1 MAKDDIEEKFKKDIS
16 KEVANLKEF
25 LISQGKEIVK
35 LKQENKAIRETSVGS
50 SGSVADAGKSMPA
63 EVKSLLEK
71 HTIDLE
77 KQKANTTKL
86 SKLCLGT
93 LNELEKFEKKQERE
107 TSAAPKTED
116 RIKRLTD
123 ENKKLIHLVTT
134 LDQQMALMEG
144 KVNKNI
150 YDSEELAKR
159 VRHGS
164 VDKAAK
170 QAGGVGELTREE
182 VFRIVRENVPAAA
195 APATGN
201 EVSREEVTRI
211 VRENLQQSEDNNLEK
226 NAQVQS
232 LITEVQNII
241 GQMREL
247 GMQFREL
254 TEKVRTI
261 EGNDTN
267 ERFGVELAGAL
278 SRIEKIERDGVAA
291 ANHQPIQAAPTVP
304 DAVNRRI
311 EKVELD
317 LKRVDKLEAS
327 VGTIEKLG
335 VDLKSSKAVAT
346 EAKDQV
352 RKIEQDLTTTI
363 KTIGTVKTSMDEAL
377 RKIEADGKVSKDAE
391 KSIALLENELAK
403 TSTMAKTAKT
413 SVEDVVRKVDRMQKE
428 EDAARAVRKDQNT
441 FSVEDVKKDFV
452 KVQEQSNYL
461 EEKLVT
467 LQKLTD
473 STGIDSKNKCNKLS
487 GEIELIAEK
496 VKSMSL
502 AMKEEKYKTDE
513 KIVKIETQS
522 DITSKSKDDLEKKVS
537 TITSSQTKI
546 QMSATSAE
554 EMSKLLT
561 KDIQS
566 LKSDLS
572 SNKINTDKCSKNI
585 EENNTKI
592 FDCVH
597 DYEAL
602 KDSIEKLKKNVD
614 RRPAAEDIDK
624 KSELSNKLYNDLSA
638 KIDDV
643 DVNLKKEVKKTR
655 SDVEKCNKDIKNIQS
670 KCDEVESAST
680 KDIKLI
686 KDDLNV
692 VKTSTTEMKSCSK
705 DISSMK
711 SDCDKNTK
719 DLKTITTK
727 LDDSTKDISSIKSD
741 CSSISTKV
749 EKLQGLEKDLD
760 IMKKEKPLD
769 KFTSIEKD
777 VSSLRADHEK
787 LNKDVKGLSTEVK
800 YVDSTLKKESTN
812 TKTEISSVTKTVKGF
827 EKDLNTIHNMIDVLN
842 TEKGSSA
849 NSDDVTKI
857 KTDLSKVSTEI
868 KDKNKALEDTLTKK
882 INSDMK
888 DIDTKIQK
896 TKDDVLSK
904 VTTCSLEVKALE
916 KKLDGNSKGI
926 DSAEVDKKIKTAKD
940 DLNSSVDVKIK
951 TTKEELLTNV
961 TTTSNEVKALEKKV
975 DANNQPKGNTVEPKD
990 IDNKIKLAK
999 DEINASC
1006 DTKVQKC
1013 KEELTTKITLTDTKI
1028 QKSKDEL
1035 TASITKCSGEQ
1046 KTLEKKLDTA
1056 SADLKKIADIQ
1067 LKVNKQEEGISKM
1080 QKTVDNLDISNRGNK
1095 SGDELK
1101 KEVDKIN
1108 QAIKDNIKSVE
1119 VKISSSETQVKTLE
1133 GKITKQET
1141 AVSELK
1147 TKIDKLPKQEAT
1159 TAKPDD
1165 SMKKDLDKIDKTVTD
1180 KIDKIT
1186 KENKDT
1192 QKTLTDKITNQ
1203 EKTLTDKINQQV
1215 KDSQKTLQD
1224 KITAQDKTVK
1234 DATEKISK
1242 LEKGDSTASKSGG
1255 ETAKLVTLTKAIDA
1269 IQENS
1274 KSLETMV
1281 KKMKTEFST
1290 PKDLEKLR
1298 VELSGKMGGGI
1309 DPNHPDM
1316 GPIMDSLIMTND
1328 RPYIDCSTLTPM
1340 TGNGLVKFERFV
1352 ALNKLPW
1359 DDDNDQFI
1367 IQEPGVYAVF
1377 VTAILQDAVLSVKI
1391 ASNMLEREIFNV
1403 GSRDG
1408 LVGCSAPIFVSRGG
1422 LLQIDDDEN
1431 VADTI
1436 LVEIHADNEESFVDK
1451 NVTLTMYKIG
1461 ESPGGE

>member
-1 MAKDDIEEKFKKDIS
+1 MAKIDIEEKFKKDIS

-35 LKQENKAIRETSVGS
+35 LKQENKALRETSVAKSDVS
-50 SGSVADAGKSMPA
+50 STGQGASPEMKA
-63 EVKSLLEK
+63 LLDK
-71 HTIDLE
+71 HSIALE
-77 KQKANTTKL
+77 KQKENTTKL

-134 LDQQMALMEG
+134 LDQQVALLDG
-144 KVNKNI
+144 KLNKNI
-150 YDSEELAKR
+150 FDSEELAKR
-159 VRHGS
+159 VRHSS
-164 VDKAAK
+164 VDRASK
-170 QAGGVGELTREE
+170 QVGGVGELTREE
-182 VFRIVRENVPAAA
+182 VFRIVRENVPA
-195 APATGN
+195 PAN
-201 EVSREEVTRI
+201 DISRDEVTRI
-211 VRENLQQSEDNNLEK
+211 VKENLQESEGNNIEK

-241 GQMREL
+241 GQIREL

-254 TEKVRTI
+254 TQKVRVI

-267 ERFGVELAGAL
+267 ERFGLELAGAI
-278 SRIEKIERDGVAA
+278 SRLEKVERDGGAA
-291 ANHQPIQAAPTVP
+291 ANHQPQQPTAVP
-304 DAVNRRI
+304 DMVTKRI
-311 EKVELD
+311 AKVESD
-317 LKRVDKLEAS
+317 LKRVDKLENS
-327 VGTIEKLG
+327 VGLIEKL
-335 VDLKSSKAVAT
+335 DKELKSSQTAAN
-346 EAKDQV
+346 EAKEQV
-352 RKIEQDLTTTI
+352 GKVEQELSSTI
-363 KTIGTVKTSMDEAL
+363 RTIGTVKASMDEAL
-377 RKIEADGKVSKDAE
+377 RKLEADGKVSKEA
-391 KSIALLENELAK
+391 KNSIVLLEKELTK
-403 TSTMAKTAKT
+403 TSTMATAAKT
-413 SVEDVVRKVDRMQKE
+413 SVDDVMRKVDRMQKE
-428 EDAARAVRKDQNT
+428 EDAARSVRKDQNVL
-441 FSVEDVKKDFV
+441 SVEDIKKDFV

-461 EEKLVT
+461 EEKVVSI
-467 LQKLTD
+467 QKLTD
-473 STGIDSKNKCNKLS
+473 SIGIESKNKCNKLS
-487 GEIELIAEK
+487 GEMELISEK
-496 VKSMSL
+496 VKNMSL
-502 AMKEEKYKTDE
+502 TIKDEKFKTEEKIA
-513 KIVKIETQS
+513 KIDNQS
-522 DITSKSKDDLEKKVS
+522 ENVTKFKEDIEKKL
-537 TITSSQTKI
+537 SSLSVAQTKI
-546 QMSATSAE
+546 EKSSISGE
-554 EMSKLLT
+554 EALKTCT

-572 SNKINTDKCSKNI
+572 VNKINTDKCTKNI

-597 DYEAL
+597 DFGSL
-602 KDSIEKLKKNVD
+602 KDSLEKLKKNVD

-643 DVNLKKEVKKTR
+643 DNNINKEVKKTR
-655 SDVEKCNKDIKNIQS
+655 SDIEKCNKDIKNIQS

-680 KDIKLI
+680 KDIKVI
-686 KDDLNV
+686 KDEMNV
-692 VKTSTTEMKSCSK
+692 IKTNTAEVKNSSK
-705 DISSMK
+705 DISGLK
-711 SDCDKNTK
+711 TDCDKNTK
-719 DLKTITTK
+719 DLKNMTTK
-727 LDDSTKDISSIKSD
+727 VEDMKKENASLKLE
-741 CSSISTKV
+741 CSGISTKV
-749 EKLQGLEKDLD
+749 EKLQGLEKDLE

-787 LNKDVKGLSTEVK
+787 LNKDVKGMSTEVK
-800 YVDSTLKKESTN
+800 YVDSTLKKESAN
-812 TKTEISSVTKTVKGF
+812 TKTEISSFSKNIKEF

-842 TEKGSSA
+842 TEKGSAA
-849 NSDDVTKI
+849 NSDDVTKM
-857 KTDLSKVSTEI
+857 KADLTKVSTEI
-868 KDKNKALEDTLTKK
+868 KEKNKILEDSLNKK
-882 INSDMK
+882 INTDIK
-888 DIDTKIQK
+888 DVETKIQK
-896 TKDDVLSK
+896 TKDDILSK
-904 VTTCSLEVKALE
+904 VTTCSTEVKALE
-916 KKLDGNSKGI
+916 KKLEGNSKGI

-940 DLNSSVDVKIK
+940 EVNSSVDVKIK
-951 TTKEELLTNV
+951 TAKEEIVAKV
-961 TTTSNEVKALEKKV
+961 TINSNQIKAIEKKV
-975 DANNQPKGNTVEPKD
+975 DTNSSSKDKMVEPKD
-990 IDNKIKLAK
+990 IDNKIKLVK
-999 DEINASC
+999 DELNASC

-1013 KEELTTKITLTDTKI
+1013 KEELTTKITLTDTKA
-1028 QKSKDEL
+1028 QKAKDDL
-1035 TASITKCSGEQ
+1035 AASITKSSTDQ
-1046 KTLEKKLDTA
+1046 KALEKKIDTA
-1056 SADLKKIADIQ
+1056 TVDLKKIGDIQ
-1067 LKVNKQEEGISKM
+1067 LKVTKQEEGISKM
-1080 QKTVDNLDISNRGNK
+1080 QKTIDNLDISSKSNK

-1108 QAIKDNIKSVE
+1108 QQIKDNLKSVE
-1119 VKISSSETQVKTLE
+1119 GKISTQDTQVKTLE
-1133 GKITKQET
+1133 GKITKQESQVT
-1141 AVSELK
+1141 EVK
-1147 TKIDKLPKQEAT
+1147 TSVKEISGKIDNLPKKESSIS
-1159 TAKPDD
+1159 KPDD
-1165 SMKKDLDKIDKTVTD
+1165 SLKKDIDKINQTVID
-1180 KIDKIT
+1180 KIDKINT
-1186 KENKDT
+1186 QLKDT
-1192 QKTLTDKITNQ
+1192 QKTLQDKITSQ
-1203 EKTLTDKINQQV
+1203 DKTLTDKINQQV

-1224 KITAQDKTVK
+1224 KLTAQDKTVK
-1234 DATEKISK
+1234 DATEKIAK

-1298 VELSGKMGGGI
+1298 VELSGKVGGGI

-1328 RPYIDCSTLTPM
+1328 RPYIDCATVTPM
-1340 TGNGLVKFERFV
+1340 TGNGLVKFERFN
-1352 ALNKLPW
+1352 AMNKLPW
-1359 DDDNDQFI
+1359 DDVNDQFV

-1403 GSRDG
+1403 GSREG
-1408 LVGCSAPIFVSRGG
+1408 LVGCSSPTFVSRGG